1 MQIKMLS
8 SETIPKPRRL
18 NPMGWILLWPA
29 LLLLSCASGPQPQ
42 RSGYGEVLFAPGS
55 ISEPGSLLEFEVQ
68 KTIPSM
74 RVRLMLVAASP
85 WLVGTQ
91 VKMNVLQEKGYAD
104 WYKSRAGTLSD
115 IQPVRIAFTA
125 RLPEGGCERQ
135 SGTIFVPVRRSDQT
149 RTLTWLVFAKGT
161 ELRRDFTPSRGK
173 GRELPVIE
181 AAASLGYA
189 VWVPDYS
196 GMGDGQGTH
205 KYCVAE
211 SLADSS
217 LDGLAAAR
225 QWLGMTTSSDSQA
238 YRESGRLAIIGYS
251 EGGLAAMGSLIA
263 ISEGRIQTPGLS
275 IESVYPMGAPLNLI
289 LGVSDLGEEPL
300 VLSHPE
306 YMIFLALGWSQAYPK
321 EVRLSD
327 IFLPRTIEKI
337 LPMFDGARSDEDLN
351 RLIPATLGKKA
362 GAVTD
367 ADIFTQEYL
376 SALRRDPQSNAYARL
391 QAQARLDQWTP
402 PTGVP
407 IILAATPTDETVPFA
422 NSQNE
427 FYWAAQNAPAADVSL
442 VRLASSG
449 HISAG
454 IEAFLYAIV
463 DLDKREAIAS
473 GSGG

>member
-1 MQIKMLS
+1 
-8 SETIPKPRRL
+8 
-18 NPMGWILLWPA
+18 
-29 LLLLSCASGPQPQ
+29 
-42 RSGYGEVLFAPGS
+42 
-55 ISEPGSLLEFEVQ
+55 
-68 KTIPSM
+68 
-74 RVRLMLVAASP
+74 
-85 WLVGTQ
+85 
-91 VKMNVLQEKGYAD
+91 
-104 WYKSRAGTLSD
+104 
-115 IQPVRIAFTA
+115 
-125 RLPEGGCERQ
+125 
-135 SGTIFVPVRRSDQT
+135 
-149 RTLTWLVFAKGT
+149 
-161 ELRRDFTPSRGK
+161 
-173 GRELPVIE
+173 
-181 AAASLGYA
+181 
-189 VWVPDYS
+189 
-196 GMGDGQGTH
+196 
-205 KYCVAE
+205 
-211 SLADSS
+211 
-217 LDGLAAAR
+217 
-225 QWLGMTTSSDSQA
+225 MTTSSDSQA

-251 EGGLAAMGSLIA
+251 EGGLAAMGSLYSDFRRADSNAPDFPLNRFIPW
-263 ISEGRIQTPGLS
+263 GR
-275 IESVYPMGAPLNLI
+275 PLNLI

-351 RLIPATLGKKA
+351 RLIPATLGEK
-362 GAVTD
+362 GWPRLPMR
-367 ADIFTQEYL
+367 IFSRREYL

-402 PTGVP
+402 PTGFVP